1 MSEPVLTSLRIE
13 PLNPSHLA
21 RCRVIAESG
30 ALPRFQAVLIGD
42 WLARFEQRFPDL
54 LPSRSPRCLVALDED
69 QLLATVVARPYNRRG
84 TCWTLQLPELSGE
97 SSRHSLRDV
106 QHDLLLEALQLG
118 APQVC
123 SWVIRCPASDADAI
137 ALMRELG
144 FQPLRPYQSWL
155 PPQSSGTPPPL
166 GDIDPL
172 NWLPITRRTAQ
183 LLWPIEQVGNFSHL
197 RQITDRH
204 WLDLLDRNAPGCGVL
219 VDGETVLAG
228 CIRLTESSDHGTF
241 ELLRDVA
248 WDPRLDQAL
257 PVVLGRVLQQGAPRS
272 LITAFDDAPLSR
284 LLEAQGW
291 TREGEQLLL
300 GRSMWRRHVAP
311 RNLQLSRSLDDVF
324 GRLRPQGSP
333 LPNPSLGPRCLGPR
347 CLGPR

>member
-1 MSEPVLTSLRIE
+1 M
-13 PLNPSHLA
+13 
-21 RCRVIAESG
+21 
-30 ALPRFQAVLIGD
+30 
-42 WLARFEQRFPDL
+42 
-54 LPSRSPRCLVALDED
+54 
-69 QLLATVVARPYNRRG
+69 
-84 TCWTLQLPELSGE
+84 
-97 SSRHSLRDV
+97 

-155 PPQSSGTPPPL
+155 PPQPSASPSSLRG
-166 GDIDPL
+166 IDPL
-172 NWLPITRRTAQ
+172 SWLPITRRTAQ

-248 WDPRLDQAL
+248 WDPRLEQAL
-257 PVVLGRVLQQGAPRS
+257 PVVLGRVLQQGALRS

-284 LLEAQGW
+284 VLEAQGW
-291 TREGEQLLL
+291 TRGGEQLLL
-300 GRSMWRRHVAP
+300 GRSMWRRHVAH

-347 CLGPR
+347 

>member
-1 MSEPVLTSLRIE
+1 MSEPVLSSLRIE
-13 PLNPSHLA
+13 PLNPAHLA
-21 RCRVIAESG
+21 RCRVIADSG
-30 ALPRFQAVLIGD
+30 GLPRFQAFLIGD

-54 LPSRSPRCLVALDED
+54 LPSRSPRCLVALEED

-97 SSRHSLRDV
+97 ACRHSLRDV

-155 PPQSSGTPPPL
+155 PPQASASPPPV
-166 GDIDPL
+166 GGIDPL
-172 NWLPITRRTAQ
+172 SWLPITRRTAQ
-183 LLWPIEQVGNFSHL
+183 LLWPIEQVGHFSHL

-204 WLDLLDRNAPGCGVL
+204 WLDLLDRSGPGCGVL

-228 CIRLTESSDHGTF
+228 CIRQTESSEHGTF

-248 WDPRLDQAL
+248 WDARLDQAL
-257 PVVLGRVLQQGAPRS
+257 PVVLGRVLHQGALGS
-272 LITAFDDAPLSR
+272 LITAFDDAPLCR
-284 LLEAQGW
+284 VLEGQGW
-291 TREGEQLLL
+291 TRGGEQLLL
-300 GRSMWRRHVAP
+300 GRSMWRRHTAH
-311 RNLQLSRSLDDVF
+311 RNPQLSRSLDDVF

-347 CLGPR
+347 